1 MNTFKGGNN
10 NIHLDYNMHPKL
22 HMQRKINVIIYLTK
36 DWNPEW
42 GGSLEL
48 WSHDA
53 ENNSPEKCI
62 KKVETLYNRAI
73 IFDTTQNSWHGLPNY
88 INCPEGIVRKSLAA
102 YYICPAIGQI
112 DKREK
117 ALFFP
122 REEQKNNPEILELI
136 AKRANTKTAEQ
147 AYRSK

>member
-1 MNTFKGGNN
+1 M
-10 NIHLDYNMHPKL
+10 
-22 HMQRKINVIIYLTK
+22 
-36 DWNPEW
+36 E
-42 GGSLEL
+42 
-48 WSHDA
+48 
-53 ENNSPEKCI
+53 
-62 KKVETLYNRAI
+62 RAI

-136 AKRANTKTAEQ
+136 EQ
-147 AYRSK
+147 RVNRL